1 MQCNRVVIIND
12 FSSPNGGASAIAYE
26 NAMLMSELGIPVTF
40 ISADGGESTLANS
53 ANITCISLEG
63 DALNPDEPLKGMLS
77 GLHNAKAKAFM
88 QDWIDQY
95 DQPGTVYH
103 VHCWSKVF
111 SPSLFLALKP
121 VVNRLVIHG
130 HDYFPACPNGAYV
143 HYPSNEDCSLK
154 PGSISCLASQC
165 DQRSYLHKLWRFGR
179 GVLREQ
185 WVDFSQTQAKL
196 VLLHESMREYFLRAD
211 FEPHNLKL
219 IANPVRPYANERIKA
234 EDNTTFVFIGRVVP
248 EKGVDTFLAAVT
260 QLGLPAKVIGD
271 GESLTQL
278 KQDYP
283 GVTFTGW
290 QNQSDIV
297 DHLSTARV
305 VVMPSKLRETFGL
318 VSVEAL
324 GSGLPVIV
332 SDKSPLAHEIEQL
345 GMGYQVQPDNV
356 DDLAQKMQQLAIE
369 DVTAHSMS
377 EKGFSQWQRLA
388 LTPQHWGQKL
398 RKLYEQLLEDAKN
411 E

>member
-1 MQCNRVVIIND
+1 MQCERVVIIND

-26 NAMLMSELGIPVTF
+26 NAIQVSQLGIPVTF
-40 ISADGGESTLANS
+40 ISADGGECELANRP
-53 ANITCISLEG
+53 NIDCVSLEG
-63 DALNPDEPLKGMLS
+63 DALDPDEPLKGMLT
-77 GLHNAKAKAFM
+77 GLHNAKAKTFM
-88 QDWIDQY
+88 RKWIEKY
-95 DQPGTVYH
+95 DQKGTVYH
-103 VHCWSKVF
+103 VHCWSKIF

-143 HYPSNEDCSLK
+143 HYPSNKDCNFK
-154 PGSISCLASQC
+154 PGSISCLSSQC

-185 WVDFSQTQAKL
+185 WVDFRQTQAKL

-211 FEPHNLKL
+211 FASHNLKL
-219 IANPVRPYANERIKA
+219 IANPVRPYADKRFKA
-234 EDNTTFVFIGRVVP
+234 EENTTFVFIGRVVP
-248 EKGVDTFLAAVT
+248 EKGVDTFLTAVT

-283 GVTFTGW
+283 QVTFTGW

-297 DHLSTARV
+297 DHLASARV
-305 VVMPSKLRETFGL
+305 VVMPSKVRETFGL
-318 VSVEAL
+318 VSVESL

-332 SDKSPLAHEIEQL
+332 SDKSPLAKDIEQF

-356 DDLAQKMQQLAIE
+356 ENLVQKMQQLAK
-369 DVTAHSMS
+369 DSATVQSMS
-377 EKGFSQWQRLA
+377 EKGFSEWQRLA
-388 LTPQHWGQKL
+388 LTPQRWGQEL
-398 RKLYEQLLEDAKN
+398 HKLYKQLLEEASN
-411 E
+411 